1 MESNDGL
8 RILFIILMWIG
19 IWGLVNNLILFKIKN
34 LYIKNLVFLLL
45 ILLSY
50 LYLKNTKYY

>member
-1 MESNDGL
+1 MKSNDGL

>member
-1 MESNDGL
+1 METNDGL

-34 LYIKNLVFLLL
+34 IYIKNLVFLLL
-45 ILLSY
+45 ILSSY

>member
-1 MESNDGL
+1 METNDGL

-34 LYIKNLVFLLL
+34 IYIKIYY
-45 ILLSY
+45 ILKL
-50 LYLKNTKYY
+50 

>member
-19 IWGLVNNLILFKIKN
+19 IWGLFNNLILFKIKN

>member
-1 MESNDGL
+1 MKTNDGL

-34 LYIKNLVFLLL
+34 IYIKNLVFLLL
-45 ILLSY
+45 ILSSY

>member
-1 MESNDGL
+1 METNDGL

-34 LYIKNLVFLLL
+34 IYIKNLVFLLL

-50 LYLKNTKYY
+50 LYLKNTKY

>member
-1 MESNDGL
+1 METNDGL

-34 LYIKNLVFLLL
+34 IYIKNLVFLLL
-45 ILLSY
+45 IPQH
-50 LYLKNTKYY
+50 KFR

>member
-1 MESNDGL
+1 MKSNDGL

-50 LYLKNTKYY
+50 LYLKNTKY